1 MNNFLS
7 CDWGTSA
14 FRLRLIQTDDLKI
27 AAEVKN
33 DLGIFDT
40 FKSWQQRGNSSDRA
54 AFYGSIIQSQIK
66 LLSEKLNISLKGI
79 PVILSGM
86 ASSSM
91 GLIELPYKDLPFN
104 IDGSD
109 LEVKFVNNSGEF
121 NPLIIISGAST
132 EDDVM
137 RGEETKIVGCAS
149 ILSNNEQEQ
158 LLILPG
164 THPKHVIIK
173 DHQVISFKTFMTG
186 EFFELLSRK
195 SILSGSIERD
205 GDFNDPE
212 NRKSFVKA
220 VKASQT
226 TELLHNSFMVR
237 TNQVL
242 KHLPKQQ
249 NFYYLS
255 GLLIGTELKALKR
268 QTPVYLLGGTMHLS
282 LYRLACEVMGINIIR
297 SLDADYSL
305 IRGQQIIFQN
315 ESRNS

>member
-1 MNNFLS
+1 MNSFLS

-14 FRLRLIQTDDLKI
+14 FRLRLIRTDDLKI

-54 AFYGSIIQSQIK
+54 AFYGAIIQSQIK

-109 LEVKFVNNSGEF
+109 LEVKFVNNSGDF

-149 ILSNNEQEQ
+149 ILSDNEQEQ

-173 DHQVISFKTFMTG
+173 DHQVISLKTFMTG
-186 EFFELLSRK
+186 EFFDLLSKK
-195 SILSGSIERD
+195 SILSGSVERD

-212 NRKSFVKA
+212 NLKSFVKA
-220 VKASQT
+220 VKASQA

-255 GLLIGTELKALKR
+255 GLLIGTELKGLKR
-268 QTPVYLLGGTMHLS
+268 QMPVYLLGGRMHIS
-282 LYRLACEVMGINIIR
+282 LYMKACEVLGVNIIR

-305 IRGQQIIFQN
+305 IKGQQIIFQRMD
-315 ESRNS
+315 RNS